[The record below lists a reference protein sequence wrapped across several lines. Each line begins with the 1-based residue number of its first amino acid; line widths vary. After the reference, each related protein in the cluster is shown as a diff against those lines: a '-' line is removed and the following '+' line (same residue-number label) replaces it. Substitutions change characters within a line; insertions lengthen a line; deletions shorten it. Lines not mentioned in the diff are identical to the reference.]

1 MPLHPNGT
9 QDKLKYNYN
18 TGYYLFRWY
27 SIFWYGP
34 FPGDLDIWHK
44 WPSSGCCWQLYLCR
58 ELTTN
63 TTTALLFFN
72 HSEDQLLVSGEF
84 SNKLQQKMFS
94 ASWKRSPRHQN
105 STHVNKHRVSTQV
118 ESLTVCLKQSL
129 SSRVSVSALAMTGTM
144 FTTLLS
150 RLMNSTSRGLRLE
163 EGGTTGL

>member
-1 MPLHPNGT
+1 
-9 QDKLKYNYN
+9 
-18 TGYYLFRWY
+18 
-27 SIFWYGP
+27 
-34 FPGDLDIWHK
+34 
-44 WPSSGCCWQLYLCR
+44 
-58 ELTTN
+58 
-63 TTTALLFFN
+63 
-72 HSEDQLLVSGEF
+72 
-84 SNKLQQKMFS
+84 MFS

-105 STHVNKHRVSTQV
+105 STHVNKHWVSTQV